1 MHRWTRALGAALLA
15 VVLGGTSAGS
25 ALAWPDRLDG
35 RPDQFEVGG
44 DSAYYIWTDGENDF
58 HLATTGPGP
67 RRQFVA
73 VVRTNGEITDVDQI
87 RLEDGDSYELQDGGQ
102 KLVVHFETFANMD
115 TVNWRIRGGDHATFD
130 LRVDGHP
137 IRPVNVYLGHDGH
150 HPAAPIF
157 RVAR

>member
-1 MHRWTRALGAALLA
+1 MHRWTRALGGAFLL
-15 VVLGGTSAGS
+15 VGISAGS

-67 RRQFVA
+67 RREFVA
-73 VVRTNGEITDVDQI
+73 VVRTDGEITDVDQI
-87 RLEDGDSYELQDGGQ
+87 KLEEGDRYELEDGGQ
-102 KLVVHFETFANMD
+102 KLVIRFETFGNMD
-115 TVNWRIRGGDHATFD
+115 TINWRIRGGDHAAFD

-137 IRPVNVYLGHDGH
+137 IRPVNVYLGHEGN
-150 HPAAPIF
+150 HPETPIF
-157 RVAR
+157 RVSR